1 MRTPLT
7 QGNYSEV
14 DIYCRISTTTQSIE
28 RQIEQLGHEIHTYD
42 EAVYFED
49 IGYSGGDRA
58 RPGLLMMK
66 AHLNVPSRKPK
77 LVIIYELDRLFRDC
91 TGFLNFVETYCLNGN
106 THLYIVKERMLI
118 TNIEDESQTMMYT
131 MLAMMAELERK
142 RIARRTQERM
152 TALKNKGQKFGRA
165 RSTDLDMQITDLH
178 FTGMSTYAIAK
189 QLNVSN
195 GKVKRAKDA
204 LGYGSVDH
212 GLTESTTEESSDT
225 IN

>member
-1 MRTPLT
+1 MRKPFT
-7 QGNYSEV
+7 QRDYA
-14 DIYCRISTTTQSIE
+14 
-28 RQIEQLGHEIHTYD
+28 D
-42 EAVYFED
+42 EAGYFED

-91 TGFLNFVETYCLNGN
+91 AGFLNFVENYCLNGN
-106 THLYIVKERMLI
+106 THLYIVKQRMLI
-118 TNIEDESQTMMYT
+118 THVVDEEQQMMYT

-152 TALKNKGQKFGRA
+152 TALKAQGRKFGRA
-165 RSTDLDMQITDLH
+165 RDTSLDMDITDLH
-178 FTGMSTYAIAK
+178 FSGMSTYAIAK
-189 QLNVSN
+189 ALNVSN

-212 GLTESTTEESSDT
+212 S
-225 IN
+225 